1 MAAQNLRQRLQTRS
15 LAGQVGDL
23 SGLTRFSEAADI
35 WLARVREM
43 VADGRRSPGTLESY
57 ERQLVN
63 HVNPAMGGVRLGEG
77 PPRWWT
83 GCSPTYAG
91 ESVRRLQRSDE
102 R

>member
-1 MAAQNLRQRLQTRS
+1 MS
-15 LAGQVGDL
+15 P

-43 VADGRRSPGTLESY
+43 VADGRRSPGTLEAY

-63 HVNPAMGGVRLGEG
+63 HVNPAMGGVRLGEVTT
-77 PPRWWT
+77 PLVDRVLAA
-83 GCSPTYAG
+83 YAG
-91 ESVRRLQRSDE
+91 ESVRRLQRSGE